1 MHILQPHAIEVLG
14 HKELVKCAL
23 GSGLKKYVTFY
34 NTAVLHK
41 SKTITGQKMLEPWL
55 EELQKHNSEP
65 SRRGNKYFHSL
76 RTLVVHS

>member
-1 MHILQPHAIEVLG
+1 MHILQPHAIEVSG
-14 HKELVKCAL
+14 HKELVKCAS
-23 GSGLKKYVTFY
+23 GSGLQKYVTFY

-41 SKTITGQKMLEPWL
+41 PKTITGQKMLEPWL

-65 SRRGNKYFHSL
+65 SRRGNKYFRSL